1 MIVDEVMIKNVISL
15 QADNTIEEAINLM
28 KTKKIR
34 HLPIVDG
41 DNHLIGLVNASRLR
55 EASPSVFHVGE
66 HLEDL
71 QKPLSSIMRT
81 DIIYGHPLDFVEEIA
96 GLFYEHRISC
106 LPITKDNKLV
116 GIVTETDLLRTMV
129 ELTGAH
135 QPGSQ
140 IEIRVPNITG
150 QICGITAL
158 FHKRKANI
166 LSILVYPD
174 KKDDH
179 FKILVFRVQMIN
191 PVGLIEE
198 LKNAGLQVLW
208 PNLPG
213 ISK

>member
-1 MIVDEVMIKNVISL
+1 
-15 QADNTIEEAINLM
+15 
-28 KTKKIR
+28 
-34 HLPIVDG
+34 
-41 DNHLIGLVNASRLR
+41 
-55 EASPSVFHVGE
+55 
-66 HLEDL
+66 
-71 QKPLSSIMRT
+71 MRT
-81 DIIYGHPLDFVEEIA
+81 DVIYGHPLDFVEEVA

-116 GIVTETDLLRTMV
+116 GIITETDLLRTMV

-150 QICGITAL
+150 QISGITAL

-198 LKNAGLQVLW
+198 LKNDGLQVLW